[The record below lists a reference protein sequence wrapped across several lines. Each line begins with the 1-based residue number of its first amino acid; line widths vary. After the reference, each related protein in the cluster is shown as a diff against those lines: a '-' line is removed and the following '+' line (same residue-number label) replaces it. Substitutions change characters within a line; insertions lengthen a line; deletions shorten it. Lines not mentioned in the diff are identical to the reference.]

1 MTRRLLGSY
10 LRYFFNG
17 LIVALTVSYP
27 FLVWFSLDYLQPRQ
41 LALALALLFLMRF
54 LFGRS
59 NSNSPLVWLG
69 LFSVLFLLGIAW
81 INQTNRLFAYPVLV
95 SLLFFAVFALSLV
108 YPPTIVE
115 RLARFEDPDLPP
127 KGVAYTRK
135 VTQVWSVFFLCNAAV
150 SLATVYLADARI
162 WSLYNGCVFYVL
174 MGLLMAIEMQI
185 RRKVKA
191 SY

>member
-1 MTRRLLGSY
+1 LAASY

-69 LFSVLFLLGIAW
+69 LFSVLLLLGIAW
-81 INQTNRLFAYPVLV
+81 INQTNWLFSYPVLV

-108 YPPTIVE
+108 YPPTIVD

-150 SLATVYLADARI
+150 SLATVYLADVRV
-162 WSLYNGCVFYVL
+162 WSLSNGCVFYVL
-174 MGLLMAIEMQI
+174 MGLLMAIEMHI

>member
-27 FLVWFSLDYLQPRQ
+27 FLVWFSLYYLQPRQ

-81 INQTNRLFAYPVLV
+81 INQTNWLFAYPVLV

-127 KGVAYTRK
+127 KGVAYTRR

-150 SLATVYLADARI
+150 SLVTVYLADARI

-174 MGLLMAIEMQI
+174 MGFLMAIEMHI